1 MEHYIQVSFTDCN
14 PEKREILIALLADA
28 GFSGFEEESAEL
40 RAFLA
45 EKDYEPDAL
54 LEIAGR
60 LDCAFTATQIESRN
74 WNAIW
79 ESGFQP
85 VIVDDFVTIRAGFHP
100 PATGVKHEIII
111 TPKMSFGTGHHAT
124 TYLMISMMQHQEFA
138 GKKVFDFGTGTG
150 VLAILAEKLGA
161 AEVLAIDN
169 DEWSITNAKEN
180 IEMNQSKLIRI
191 EQADSA
197 APADKSDI
205 ILANINKNVI
215 LENLVLLKQELK
227 PSGRLLISGLLNTD
241 ETDILEA
248 AAAVG
253 LQFLDISEKNNWICL
268 LFTC

>member
-1 MEHYIQVSFTDCN
+1 MACS
-14 PEKREILIALLADA
+14 PEQRDILIALLADA
-28 GFSGFEEESAEL
+28 GYSGFEEEENSL
-40 RAFLA
+40 RAFIP
-45 EKDYEPDAL
+45 EKNYAPDEL
-54 LEIAGR
+54 LQIAGKP
-60 LDCAFTATQIESRN
+60 DCSFTASRIESQN
-74 WNAIW
+74 WNALW
-79 ESGFQP
+79 ESNFPP
-85 VIVDDFVTIRAGFHP
+85 VIVDDFVAVRAGFHP
-100 PATGVKHEIII
+100 PATGVQHEIII

-124 TYLMISMMQHQEFA
+124 THMMISMMQHQDFT

-169 DEWSITNAKEN
+169 DDWSVTNAIEN
-180 IEMNQSKLIRI
+180 IALNACERIRI
-191 EQADSA
+191 EKADSA

-227 PSGRLLISGLLNTD
+227 PSGRLLLSGLLNED
-241 ETDILEA
+241 EKDILDA

-253 LQFLDISEKNNWICL
+253 LQFLDITDKQQWICL